1 MRTCEGPQCHLR
13 SINRHP
19 LTPEDTTEE
28 RRSKKICGKCCVE
41 VGVEGRVWCLICY
54 EDDADG
60 EDREAGKKKKE
71 LYSERVGRVADWLE
85 GCGREECG

>member
-1 MRTCEGPQCHLR
+1 M
-13 SINRHP
+13 
-19 LTPEDTTEE
+19 
-28 RRSKKICGKCCVE
+28 E

-60 EDREAGKKKKE
+60 EDREVGKKKKE